1 MPLEWFYIVKCLVTH
16 YELWSFDVQQHEIV
30 ENFAGT
36 FKSHFSM
43 ECYFLFSILLVSYLE
58 HTVHRWSCNKEK
70 IRNTCTGS
78 FKLLV
83 RKIFAESVEKVRNWF
98 FLNSFSNYKLI
109 KMILSIFSLLQD
121 LNDVVLAAFLCWITL
136 KHFRGKI
143 YNLFYHC
150 CLLMKL

>member
-1 MPLEWFYIVKCLVTH
+1 MILHFQVLNDTLWTLVIWCSTTWDCGKFRGH
-16 YELWSFDVQQHEIV
+16 IQISFF
-30 ENFAGT
+30 NG
-36 FKSHFSM
+36 M
-43 ECYFLFSILLVSYLE
+43 LLLFSILLVSYLE

-109 KMILSIFSLLQD
+109 KMILSIFSLIQD
-121 LNDVVLAAFLCWITL
+121 LNDVVLAAFLCWLTL

>member
-1 MPLEWFYIVKCLVTH
+1 MKILRFTCHSNDFTLSSAKWHFMNFGHLMFNNMRLWKISRAHSNLIFQWNVT
-16 YELWSFDVQQHEIV
+16 
-30 ENFAGT
+30 
-36 FKSHFSM
+36 
-43 ECYFLFSILLVSYLE
+43 FLFSFLLVSYLE

-83 RKIFAESVEKVRNWF
+83 RKIFAESIEKVRNWF

-109 KMILSIFSLLQD
+109 KMILSIFSLIQD

-143 YNLFYHC
+143 HS
-150 CLLMKL
+150 